1 MTHRRTLLRSGA
13 VLASAAVGAPAF
25 AATWPS
31 QALRIIIPFGAGG
44 TSDVIA
50 RLISK
55 PLGDL
60 LGQSVV
66 VENRIGAGGNVGAAA
81 VANATDGHTMLLTDL
96 GALSLTP
103 LVTPQMPFKTDMLTG
118 VTMAAYAPHILAAHP
133 SVPAANLKELVEFS
147 KRTKVN
153 VASAG
158 GGTPNHLGMTEIAM
172 ATGMKWTHIPY
183 KGGAPAIN
191 DTVAG
196 VCHVLL
202 NGMLAT
208 YPQVQN
214 GRLKIL
220 GVSKATRVALI
231 SDVPTIAEQG
241 VKGYESGSYQGVVP
255 TTGTPKAHIDK
266 LSAALI
272 QVIRSPDVRA
282 KFAASGAEALTSTP
296 KDTDA
301 FINKDRTRWADVIR
315 RAGKELDGNA

>member
-1 MTHRRTLLRSGA
+1 M
-13 VLASAAVGAPAF
+13 VVSARAQ
-25 AATWPS
+25 TWPN
-31 QALRIIIPFGAGG
+31 QALRIVIPFAAGG

-50 RLISK
+50 RLLSK
-55 PLGDL
+55 PLSDA
-60 LGQSVV
+60 LGVPV
-66 VENRIGAGGNVGAAA
+66 IVDIKTGAGGNVGAAY
-81 VANATDGHTMLLTDL
+81 VANATDHHTMLLTDL

-103 LVTPQMPFKTDMLTG
+103 LVTPDMPFKADALTG
-118 VTMAAYAPHILAAHP
+118 VTACAYAPHILAAHP
-133 SVPAANLKELVEFS
+133 SVPAANIKELVEFS

-158 GGTPNHLGMTEIAM
+158 AGTPNHLGVADISM
-172 ATGMKWTHIPY
+172 ATGLRWAHVPY
-183 KGGAPAIN
+183 KGGAAAIN

-231 SDVPTIAEQG
+231 PEIPTIAEQG
-241 VKGYESGSYQGVVP
+241 VPGYESGSYQGIV
-255 TTGTPKAHIDK
+255 TASSMPKAYVEK

-272 QVIRSPDVRA
+272 RVIRSPDVRA
-282 KFAASGAEALTSTP
+282 RLAAAGAETWTSSPAETN
-296 KDTDA
+296 A
-301 FINKDRTRWADVIR
+301 FINKDRSRWQRVIQ
-315 RAGKELDGNA
+315 RAGKEIEGTA